1 MKSKIKK
8 AVLIPNVEFQDRDL
22 DIETEESFT
31 MFHASTDCELTVDV
45 PSSFDF
51 SKIRRLKINGVVFW
65 KV

>member
-8 AVLIPNVEFQDRDL
+8 SVLIPNVEFQDMDL
-22 DIETEESFT
+22 DIETGEPFT
-31 MFHASTDCELTVDV
+31 FFHASTDCELTMDTS
-45 PSSFDF
+45 PSFDF